1 MAEAPLGTEA
11 RQFLSQARIGT
22 EVVEALDERDLASA
36 DEALRQSLSGNADPL
51 LVWAGLIQ
59 ALRDRDYSWDEWL
72 AQMEDP
78 SAAESDLV
86 TTLIDGYEALAEER
100 WEGAQRAAEELCER
114 VPQSAAGHLLM
125 GELMEAAGCLAEAVE
140 AYRTADSLSDQDPYA
155 AYKLAE
161 LYAQLNLFDEA
172 EAAYLRAAAQAPE
185 PGLQAWLYHS
195 VGNTFQERGK
205 HPEAVEWHKRAVAAG
220 PQDPLLQL
228 ALAASLLDAQQYDEA
243 MAVSET
249 LLGRPELEGQALIL
263 RPQVQ
268 VALAAACYNQGAY
281 HRAATLCSLALQPQ
295 PALDAE
301 TSAEIETQ
309 LHRILEKWST
319 TSLEEQDA
327 RLLLGNRLLAMGHTF
342 AARVQVRSAG
352 QCSQPSEAAYA
363 LDLLQSRVSLAE
375 GNLEGALAAAD
386 TALSRR
392 PQEPFARYQRA
403 LVVASQDLEEGETA
417 FSRIVAAE
425 PGNPVALSDRALIRM
440 GLGRWD
446 EALSDMQAA
455 FIQGDG
461 QWYPLF
467 APGKPLYGRPF
478 YADLAR
484 EARFTLDLVPNHVEA
499 RTRLAAIH
507 LLVDQK
513 EDAISTIEPALEAG
527 GDNLDAW
534 RTAVTIRAAIGDGL
548 GAVQAAQTVLS
559 RDSKDPFC
567 RYWVW
572 QTEAAES
579 PEGRAA
585 VLDRLEA
592 ACEAEPGFWVGWLL
606 MGQLAAEQER
616 GINAYRHLA
625 DHLPDL
631 AAPCI
636 LLGESL
642 RYLGRMGES
651 EKALREALRRRGKSP
666 RGWRA
671 LGSVLQSRGAI
682 AEARWAEGWSYYHE
696 RRPALALLSW
706 EAAAEAGWDAE
717 AIAAAQVSGRQLQQE
732 LLGVDVRLLDR
743 PYPY

>member
-11 RQFLSQARIGT
+11 RQFLSQARIGSA
-22 EVVEALDERDLASA
+22 VVEALDERDLATA
-36 DEALRQSLSGNADPL
+36 DEALRQSLDESADPL
-51 LVWAGLIQ
+51 LVWSGLIQ

-72 AQMEDP
+72 AQMDDP
-78 SAAESDLV
+78 SVAEGDLV

-114 VPQSAAGHLLM
+114 VPDSAAGQLLM
-125 GELMEAAGCLAEAVE
+125 GELMESAGCLAEAVE
-140 AYRTADSLSDQDPYA
+140 AFRKADGASVPDPYA

-172 EAAYLRAAAQAPE
+172 EAAYLRAAEQAPE
-185 PGLQAWLYHS
+185 EGLQAWLYHS

-205 HPEAVEWHKRAVAAG
+205 HPEAVEWHKRAVAAS

-243 MAVSET
+243 MAVTEI

-268 VALAAACYNQGAY
+268 VALAAACYNQDSY

-295 PALDAE
+295 PALDPE
-301 TSAEIETQ
+301 TSSEIETQ

-319 TSLEEQDA
+319 TSPASRDA
-327 RLLLGNRLLAMGHTF
+327 RLLLGNRLLAMGQTF
-342 AARVQVRSAG
+342 AARVQVRSAA
-352 QCSQPSEAAYA
+352 QSEPGDDVGDAWE
-363 LDLLQSRVSLAE
+363 LLQSRVSMAE

-386 TALSRR
+386 AALERK

-403 LVVASQDLEEGETA
+403 LVLASQDQEEGELA
-417 FSRIVAAE
+417 FSRILAAE

-446 EALSDMQAA
+446 DALGDLQAA
-455 FIQGDG
+455 FIQADG

-499 RTRLAAIH
+499 RTRLASIH

-513 EDAISTIEPALEAG
+513 EDAMSTIEPALEAG

-559 RDSKDPFC
+559 RDAKDPFC
-567 RYWVW
+567 RYWIW
-572 QTEAAES
+572 QSEASET
-579 PEGRAA
+579 PEGRSG

-592 ACEAEPGFWVGWLL
+592 ACEAEPGFYVGWLL
-606 MGQLAAEQER
+606 LGQLAAEQER
-616 GINAYRHLA
+616 GINAYRYLA

-642 RYLGRMGES
+642 RYQGRLGES
-651 EKALREALRRRGKSP
+651 EAALREALERRRKSP
-666 RGWRA
+666 RAWRS
-671 LGSVLQSRGAI
+671 LGSVLQAKGAI
-682 AEARWAEGWSYYHE
+682 AEARWSEGWSYYHE

-717 AIAAAQVSGRQLQQE
+717 GIATAQAAGRQLQQE
-732 LLGVDVRLLDR
+732 LLGIGIRLIDR